1 MSTFNR
7 ILLCYDS
14 TREGRRALRDGAAL
28 AQQFKAETH
37 LLAVLDNSRWL
48 RGFDVVSEV
57 PFDVEQQSA
66 KEILEEG
73 VEKLE
78 ALGIS
83 AIGHFAIGNPMDR
96 IPFFAKALHVDLVV
110 LGHHRSG
117 TLARWWSGLDDGRLL
132 DRVSCSM
139 LIVNVTERGEAREHD
154 DVPETTQEKRS
165 KQADI
170 GVP

>member
-7 ILLCYDS
+7 ILLCYDTS
-14 TREGRRALRDGAAL
+14 REGRRALRDGAEL
-28 AQQFKAETH
+28 AQLFKAETH
-37 LLAVLDNSRWL
+37 LLAVLDNSRWS
-48 RGFDVVSEV
+48 RGFDVVADV
-57 PFDVEQQSA
+57 PFDVEEQTA
-66 KEILEEG
+66 KEILEDG
-73 VEKLE
+73 VEKLK
-78 ALGIS
+78 ALGIT

-96 IPFFAKALHVDLVV
+96 IPFFANALHVDLVV

-139 LIVNVTERGEAREHD
+139 LIVNATERAGVREHD